1 MKCSAISF
9 TTISLYDH
17 LLKFTLNGYPLKKI
31 NLITGLDKPPG
42 LQEAEAPTTFR
53 QSEWYM

>member
-53 QSEWYM
+53 QSE